1 MKDAENKR
9 RSKLLTA
16 VIRSTIKLKKKM
28 KNEKQDHKRRD
39 QLYEKLKEL
48 NQLRREPILTS
59 TTEDFKRLRK
69 RNKDIHAKYRQE
81 RVNTLLVEWKD
92 SDSNDL
98 TINLRKH
105 PINEVLVS
113 ILQKFS
119 GENIIVNVGSV
130 EYTLNDRN
138 IARLLKLINNHMVAE
153 IEGEGSDADFLNE
166 IRVVNTI
173 TLSKLNIRKKRLG
186 GAFFRYLNK
195 TDLDLER
202 FGVFK
207 TINSQNYD
215 ENCLVVALTNCGLT
229 QRKVN
234 RLKMMVLNRNIPICK
249 LEMICQKL
257 DICIVLKR
265 DGRTCK
271 YYGDK
276 SKQTFN
282 IGLID
287 SHYFSIET
295 VNITSYALKNYFKL
309 KQKYGVD
316 FHDIYNGKHK
326 RDKKRTIDS
335 YKVITLLLENKHE
348 CLEKMTIS
356 NDVMTTQF
364 YDKITEFSNLEYEE
378 KEVVEFEKPSK
389 TEKLEFKKVFFDFET
404 ETQGVHE
411 PYLCRTIDDEGNEDC
426 FVGGDCGLKLLD
438 SITEDTMLIA
448 HNAGYDY
455 KFLIQYLFSVSAIN
469 RGTGL
474 ISCQAKYKNKSS
486 DTVYNIRIKD
496 SYKLISM
503 PLKDFGDCFQLTQEN
518 EVMPYK
524 VYTKYNLRKRYMHM
538 NDIKRI
544 QNFSDDDANQ
554 FEANCHRWRLVEK
567 GMVDIIEYSSMYCR
581 IDCEVLRNGYNTF
594 KKWMKETTDLDI
606 DYILTL
612 PSLANTFFQN
622 SGVFEGTCLLSGTPR
637 AFIQQC
643 IVGGRTMTA
652 ENEKQHIADVKMA
665 DFDAV
670 SLYPSAMERMGFLKG
685 RPKVLTNL
693 TYDFLEKQDGYFVK
707 IKILKVGHR
716 YRFPLMSSFK
726 ENGVRCFSNEQEGN
740 ELYCDKFMLEDWIKY
755 HKIQFKVIQGYY
767 FDEGRNYK
775 IQEVIR
781 TLFDER
787 LKKKEEDNPI
797 QMVYKL
803 IMNSAYGKTL
813 LKPVETETI
822 IFDSRRKLMKYVKLN
837 YNYVQEYTK
846 VYGCDKF
853 VLKRVKPINEHF
865 NSVHIGTEILSMSKR
880 IMNEVMCLAEDLG
893 LQIFYQDTDSMHI
906 VERDIEVLK
915 DKFKEKHGRD
925 LIGKDMG
932 QFHTDFEFDGCV
944 NIYAIECI
952 FLGKKCYL
960 DVLVGEDE
968 KTGEM
973 KQGYHVRMKG
983 VPSST
988 VRYTAD
994 TYYNGDLVQLY
1005 KDLYNGATVEFDL
1018 LEGGK
1023 RINFKHNKDL
1033 SVSSMSDFKRKLR
1046 F

>member
-1 MKDAENKR
+1 
-9 RSKLLTA
+9 
-16 VIRSTIKLKKKM
+16 
-28 KNEKQDHKRRD
+28 
-39 QLYEKLKEL
+39 
-48 NQLRREPILTS
+48 
-59 TTEDFKRLRK
+59 
-69 RNKDIHAKYRQE
+69 
-81 RVNTLLVEWKD
+81 
-92 SDSNDL
+92 
-98 TINLRKH
+98 
-105 PINEVLVS
+105 
-113 ILQKFS
+113 
-119 GENIIVNVGSV
+119 
-130 EYTLNDRN
+130 
-138 IARLLKLINNHMVAE
+138 
-153 IEGEGSDADFLNE
+153 
-166 IRVVNTI
+166 
-173 TLSKLNIRKKRLG
+173 
-186 GAFFRYLNK
+186 
-195 TDLDLER
+195 
-202 FGVFK
+202 
-207 TINSQNYD
+207 
-215 ENCLVVALTNCGLT
+215 
-229 QRKVN
+229 
-234 RLKMMVLNRNIPICK
+234 
-249 LEMICQKL
+249 
-257 DICIVLKR
+257 
-265 DGRTCK
+265 
-271 YYGDK
+271 
-276 SKQTFN
+276 
-282 IGLID
+282 
-287 SHYFSIET
+287 
-295 VNITSYALKNYFKL
+295 
-309 KQKYGVD
+309 
-316 FHDIYNGKHK
+316 
-326 RDKKRTIDS
+326 
-335 YKVITLLLENKHE
+335 
-348 CLEKMTIS
+348 
-356 NDVMTTQF
+356 
-364 YDKITEFSNLEYEE
+364 
-378 KEVVEFEKPSK
+378 
-389 TEKLEFKKVFFDFET
+389 VFFDFET
-404 ETQGVHE
+404 ETEGVHE
-411 PYLCRTIDDEGNEDC
+411 PYLCRTIDDEGNEEC
-426 FVGGDCGLKLLD
+426 FIGGDCGLKLLE

-455 KFLIQYLFSVSAIN
+455 KLLIQYLFSVSVIS

-486 DTVYNIRIKD
+486 ATVYNIRIKD

-503 PLKDFGDCFQLTQEN
+503 PLRDFGDCFQLTQEK

-524 VYTKYNLRKRYMHM
+524 IYTKYNLGKRYLRMS
-538 NDIKRI
+538 DINRI
-544 QNFSDDDANQ
+544 QHFSDDDATQ
-554 FEANCHRWRLVEK
+554 FEANCHKWGLVEG
-567 GMVDIIEYSSMYCR
+567 GMVDIIEYSSIYCR

-594 KKWMKETTDLDI
+594 KRWMQETTDLDI

-612 PSLANTFFQN
+612 PSLANQFLQN

-652 ENEKQHIADVKMA
+652 ENEKQHLADVKMA

-670 SLYPSAMERMGFLKG
+670 SLYPSAMERMGFLQG

-693 TYDFLEKQDGYFVK
+693 TYEFLEKQDGYFVK

-726 ENGVRCFSNEQEGN
+726 ENGVRCFSNDQEGN

-781 TLFDER
+781 TLFNER
-787 LKKKEEDNPI
+787 LKKKKEKNPI

-813 LKPVETETI
+813 LKPVETESI
-822 IFDSRRKLMKYVKLN
+822 IFDSKRKLMKYVKLN
-837 YNYVQEYTK
+837 YNYVQEYNK

-906 VERDIEVLK
+906 ANSDIEVLS

-932 QFHTDFEFDGCV
+932 QFHTDFEFKGCV
-944 NIYAIECI
+944 NIYAKECI

-968 KTGEM
+968 KTGEI
-973 KQGYHVRMKG
+973 KQDYHVRMKG

-1018 LEGGK
+1018 LEGGR

-1033 SVSSMSDFKRKLR
+1033 SVSSMSKFKRELR
-1046 F
+1046 FV